1 MMRLMTMLAILLISV
16 ACTASA
22 NSAQCV
28 AAESK
33 KQGHVLLQ
41 AKGKANAMSAHGMEA
56 YPTLT
61 PGQTRTKPCKT
72 NVEEEY
78 MSPPVSGQVPAAD
91 VMIIDV
97 VEAETIWEC
106 VGRCMH
112 SFSGGNGNCAGT
124 MFNSSAQD
132 LGLPSCTRYFP
143 YYDESDQSGTG
154 TGLLSVKGCV
164 TAVSSTALW
173 TQETGTKCGPCWK
186 GDSSSCFTVE
196 SAESCQALA
205 ESYGHAFF
213 QYQESAGKCATMTF
227 CSEPNSNSAWS
238 TYTSS

>member
-22 NSAQCV
+22 NSEQCV

-33 KQGHVLLQ
+33 KLGHVLLQ
-41 AKGKANAMSAHGMEA
+41 AKGKANAMSSHGMEA

-61 PGQTRTKPCKT
+61 PGESGTKPCASFR
-72 NVEEEY
+72 EEY
-78 MSPPVSGQVPAAD
+78 MSPPVSGQAPAAS
-91 VMIIDV
+91 VTVIDV
-97 VEAETIWEC
+97 VDAETVWDC

-112 SFSGGNGNCAGT
+112 SFEGGNGQCAGT

-132 LGLPSCTRYFP
+132 GLQSCTRYYP
-143 YYDESDQSGTG
+143 YYEESDQSGTG
-154 TGLLSVKGCV
+154 TGMLSVKGCV
-164 TAVSSTALW
+164 EPVTALW
-173 TQETGTKCGPCWK
+173 VEEEGKKCGPCYK
-186 GDSSSCFTVE
+186 GDASRCFIVE

-213 QYQESAGKCATMTF
+213 QYQASANKCATLDS
-227 CSEPNSNSAWS
+227 CSDPNSNSAWS
-238 TYTSS
+238 IYKSS